1 MYEPRRRPAVPVGR
15 GPVVSGPAVSGAVV
29 SGPVVSGRHA
39 RLPAPAG
46 LRRVCLATLITLV
59 VQFSLGMILNLYVP
73 VPASDQHASYVQ
85 EIRTAPLALTIHVLI
100 GLMLIGAAIAAA
112 IRAIRMRDRST
123 IALAAGGL
131 GAIVGA
137 FGAGELFV
145 RNGQSSAS
153 LTMAILTGIALVCY
167 IGALVRTISM
177 PRQPSG
183 LALPIQTISPSP
195 RPAAPP
201 AYAAYDFPRVPE
213 YPGSVPL
220 PRRTAS
226 GPMPRL
232 GNLQGLGNPQGL
244 DNPQTGPQPRLG
256 NPRTGPQPR
265 LSNPQGLGNPQTG
278 PQPRLSRPPGAPWPG
293 GRGPDPHGRR

>member
-1 MYEPRRRPAVPVGR
+1 MYEPARRPAVPVGP
-15 GPVVSGPAVSGAVV
+15 GPVVSGPIV
-29 SGPVVSGRHA
+29 SGPVASGRHA

-85 EIRTAPLALTIHVLI
+85 EIKTAPLALTVHVLI
-100 GLMLIGAAIAAA
+100 GLVLIGAAIAAA
-112 IRAIRMRDRST
+112 IRAIRMRDRLT
-123 IALAAGGL
+123 IAMAAAGL
-131 GAIVGA
+131 GAILGA

-153 LTMAILTGIALVCY
+153 LAMTILTAVALVCY
-167 IGALVRTISM
+167 IGALVRASSM
-177 PRQPSG
+177 PRQ
-183 LALPIQTISPSP
+183 APSP
-195 RPAAPP
+195 RSAPLPRYAAPYYP
-201 AYAAYDFPRVPE
+201 GTPE

-232 GNLQGLGNPQGL
+232 GNMQGLG
-244 DNPQTGPQPRLG
+244 D
-256 NPRTGPQPR
+256 PRTGPQPR
-265 LSNPQGLGNPQTG
+265 LARPPAAYPSSFRPDPRP
-278 PQPRLSRPPGAPWPG
+278 PQPYPPGDPWLG
-293 GRGPDPHGRR
+293 GRGPRNPDRR

>member
-1 MYEPRRRPAVPVGR
+1 MFV
-15 GPVVSGPAVSGAVV
+15 
-29 SGPVVSGRHA
+29 
-39 RLPAPAG
+39 
-46 LRRVCLATLITLV
+46 
-59 VQFSLGMILNLYVP
+59 NLYVP
-73 VPASDQHASYVQ
+73 VPAADQHASYVQ

-100 GLMLIGAAIAAA
+100 GLVLIGAAIAAA
-112 IRAIRMRDRST
+112 IRAIRMRDRPA
-123 IALAAGGL
+123 IALTAGGL

-145 RNGQSSAS
+145 RNGQSSTS
-153 LTMAILTGIALVCY
+153 LAMSILTGVALVCY
-167 IGALVRTISM
+167 IGALVRTSSM
-177 PRQPSG
+177 PRQASG

-201 AYAAYDFPRVPE
+201 RYAAYDFPGVPE

-226 GPMPRL
+226 GPMPR
-232 GNLQGLGNPQGL
+232 LGNPQGL

-265 LSNPQGLGNPQTG
+265 LSNPQGLGNPRTG
-278 PQPRLSRPPGAPWPG
+278 PQPRLGRPPAAYPSSHRPDPRPPQPYPPGEPWP
-293 GRGPDPHGRR
+293 R